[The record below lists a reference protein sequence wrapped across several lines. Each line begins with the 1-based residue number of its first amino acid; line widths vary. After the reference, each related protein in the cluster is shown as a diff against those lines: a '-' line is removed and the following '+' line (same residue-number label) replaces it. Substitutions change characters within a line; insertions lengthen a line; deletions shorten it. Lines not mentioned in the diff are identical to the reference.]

1 MVVVKVVMYKKNA
14 WLVLRD
20 SANVMQMYITF
31 EKKLYDFILVNFS
44 SIGKK
49 FIFEALL
56 YVYKFRND
64 N

>member
-14 WLVLRD
+14 WFVLRD

-49 FIFEALL
+49 NHI
-56 YVYKFRND
+56 
-64 N
+64 